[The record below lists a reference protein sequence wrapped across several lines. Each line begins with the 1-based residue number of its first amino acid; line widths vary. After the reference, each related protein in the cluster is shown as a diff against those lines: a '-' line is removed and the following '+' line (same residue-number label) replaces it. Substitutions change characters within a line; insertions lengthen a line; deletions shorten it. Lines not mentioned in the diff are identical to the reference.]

1 LSRTF
6 GGTFH
11 EMDCANDDEEA
22 DQKTD
27 DGLHPASAK
36 SQRQN
41 EDADQDARDDTI
53 PGEDF
58 GIQSFHF

>member
-1 LSRTF
+1 
-6 GGTFH
+6 
-11 EMDCANDDEEA
+11 MDCANDEEEA

-41 EDADQDARDDTI
+41 EDADQDARDDTV
-53 PGEDF
+53 PSENF
-58 GIQSFHF
+58 GIRSSHFINS